1 MTDDAPG
8 DGLEPT
14 AAGDAR
20 SGGLAGGGEARSASG
35 GRTQSGDSV
44 PRVAL
49 DASALMAPVET
60 GLRLFEEL
68 DRLLEGYEAVVP
80 APVVTELAD
89 LQSGNGAEATAAS
102 VGADLAGRAETV
114 ETDESYADDA
124 LVALAAAGRV
134 DAVVTVDGPLADRVL
149 AAGAPVIGLR
159 GRNTLAI
166 TEP

>member
-1 MTDDAPG
+1 MADDARA
-8 DGLEPT
+8 DGPEST
-14 AAGDAR
+14 AAGDTQAED
-20 SGGLAGGGEARSASG
+20 LAGDGAGG
-35 GRTQSGDSV
+35 V
-44 PRVAL
+44 PVVAL
-49 DASALMAPVET
+49 DASALMAPVEA

-68 DRLLEGYEAVVP
+68 DRLLGGYEAVVP
-80 APVVTELAD
+80 GPVVAELAD

-102 VGADLAGRAETV
+102 VGADLAERAETV

-134 DAVVTVDGPLADRVL
+134 DAVVTNDRPLANRVL
-149 AAGAPVIGLR
+149 AADAPVIGLR

>member
-1 MTDDAPG
+1 MADDAPADGPDATPADG
-8 DGLEPT
+8 DR
-14 AAGDAR
+14 AAG
-20 SGGLAGGGEARSASG
+20 LGGGG
-35 GRTQSGDSV
+35 V
-44 PRVAL
+44 PVVAL
-49 DASALMAPVET
+49 DASALMAPVEAD
-60 GLRLFEEL
+60 LRLFEEL
-68 DRLLEGYEAVVP
+68 DRLLGGYETVVP
-80 APVVTELAD
+80 AAVRGELD
-89 LQSGNGAEATAAS
+89 GLQRGNGAEATAAS
-102 VGADLAGRAETV
+102 VGADLADRAETV